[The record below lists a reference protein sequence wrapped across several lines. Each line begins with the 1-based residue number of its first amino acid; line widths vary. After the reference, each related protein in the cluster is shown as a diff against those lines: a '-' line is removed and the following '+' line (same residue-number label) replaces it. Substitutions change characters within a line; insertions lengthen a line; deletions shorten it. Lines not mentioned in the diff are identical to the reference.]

1 MWLDR
6 IIEEKQSKGITTK
19 MMSERTRSHIPAE
32 TINRILTRKTQTPRI
47 DTVLELGESVGL
59 SASELLAETTAVI
72 SDSNTAALQAE
83 AEAFRAESE
92 ALRTEI
98 DCLRSEHDR
107 LATENGILREKAEA
121 LRDKVDTLKDEI
133 IATHRYYISQGKE
146 NALQK
151 M

>member
-32 TINRILTRKTQTPRI
+32 TITRILTKKTQTPRI

-59 SASELLAETTAVI
+59 SAAELFAETTAVI

-92 ALRTEI
+92 ALRIEI
-98 DCLRSEHDR
+98 DCLRSERDR
-107 LATENGILREKAEA
+107 LVTENGILQEKVDK

-133 IATHRYYISQGKE
+133 IATHKYYISQGKE
-146 NALQK
+146 NAL
-151 M
+151 

>member
-6 IIEEKQSKGITTK
+6 IIEEKQKQNLTTK
-19 MMSERTRSHIPAE
+19 MMSDRTRSHIPVE

-59 SASELLAETTAVI
+59 SAAELFAETTAVI

-83 AEAFRAESE
+83 AFRGESE
-92 ALRTEI
+92 ALRIEI
-98 DCLRSEHDR
+98 DCLRTERDR
-107 LATENGILREKAEA
+107 LVTDNGILQEKVEK

-146 NALQK
+146 NAL
-151 M
+151 

>member
-6 IIEEKQSKGITTK
+6 IIEEKQKQNLTTK
-19 MMSERTRSHIPAE
+19 MMSDRTRSHIPVE

-59 SASELLAETTAVI
+59 SASELFAETTAVI

-98 DCLRSEHDR
+98 ELVKSERDP
-107 LATENGILREKAEA
+107 LATETVILKEKSEI
-121 LRDKVDTLKDEI
+121 LRDKIDTLKDEI
-133 IATHRYYISQGKE
+133 INTHNSYHRIISNITQ
-146 NALQK
+146 
-151 M
+151 